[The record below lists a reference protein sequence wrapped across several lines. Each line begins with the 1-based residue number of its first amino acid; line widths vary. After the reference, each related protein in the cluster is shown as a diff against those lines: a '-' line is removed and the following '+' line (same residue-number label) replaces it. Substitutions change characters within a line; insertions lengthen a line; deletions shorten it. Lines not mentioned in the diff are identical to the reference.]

1 MTRLKKNIV
10 ANYFGQVWTTLMSL
24 AFVPLYIR
32 YLGMEAY
39 GLVGLFVMLQAW
51 LALLDMGMA
60 PTLSREMARF
70 SGGSH
75 RPEFIRD
82 LLRSIEII
90 AVVIAGAIALG
101 IWAASHWLAT
111 DWLQAEKLPVAQV
124 ARAFA
129 IMGLVAALRFIE
141 NIYRSSI
148 IGLQRQVLLN
158 TVVSVMATFR
168 GLGAVAVLAWLSPTI
183 EAFFL
188 WQGLISIATVLFL
201 IIAVYR
207 TLPVTSRSAQ
217 FSWTALVGIWRFAAG
232 MIAITF
238 LSLLLTQVDKI
249 LLSRLLPL
257 EAFGYYALATTVA
270 NALYRLVGPITQAFY
285 PRFTELV
292 SRDDQAALVSTYHR
306 GAQLVT
312 VLAGSAAVILV
323 FLGDVVLRLWTG
335 DAGLAQRL
343 APLVALLATGVL
355 LNCLM
360 HIPYQLQ
367 LAHGWTSLAVRINI
381 VAVTLLVPAILW
393 VTPRYG
399 AVGAAS
405 VWLILNTGYVTI
417 GIYLMHRRLIP
428 DQKWNWYR
436 QDLGLPLLLAAG
448 TALLL
453 RQILPTEA
461 GTWIRLAG
469 VLITGGLVLLVA
481 SAAAPVTRRQI
492 AHLMPTRIKS
502 LYLRIA

>member
-1 MTRLKKNIV
+1 MTVIKKNVI
-10 ANYFGQVWTTLMSL
+10 ANYFGQIWTALMGL

-51 LALLDMGMA
+51 LTLLDMGMA

-70 SGGSH
+70 GGGS
-75 RPEFIRD
+75 RSAASIRD
-82 LLRSIEII
+82 LLRSIELI
-90 AVVIAGAIALG
+90 AVVIAGGIALG

-129 IMGLVAALRFIE
+129 IMGIVAALRFIE

-158 TVVSVMATFR
+158 TVTSIMATFR
-168 GLGAVAVLAWLSPTI
+168 GLGALAVLAWLSPTI

-188 WQGLISIATVLFL
+188 WQCLISISTLGVL
-201 IIAVYR
+201 IVAVYHA
-207 TLPVTSRSAQ
+207 LPATSRSAR
-217 FSWTALVGIWRFAAG
+217 FSWTALVGIWGFAAG

-270 NALYRLVGPITQAFY
+270 NALYRLVQPITQAFY

-292 SRDDQAALVSTYHR
+292 SRDDQTALISTYHR

-312 VLAGSAAVILV
+312 VLTGSAAVILV

-335 DAGLAQRL
+335 DAALAQRL

-367 LAHGWTSLAVRINI
+367 LAHGWTGLTVRINI
-381 VAVTLLVPAILW
+381 VAVLILVPAILW

-399 AVGAAS
+399 AIGTAS

-428 DQKWNWYR
+428 DQKWCWYR

-461 GTWIRLAG
+461 GTWGRLAS

-481 SAAAPVTRRQI
+481 SLAAPVTRRQI
-492 AHLMPTRIKS
+492 TRLMPARIKA
-502 LYLRIA
+502 LYPRVA